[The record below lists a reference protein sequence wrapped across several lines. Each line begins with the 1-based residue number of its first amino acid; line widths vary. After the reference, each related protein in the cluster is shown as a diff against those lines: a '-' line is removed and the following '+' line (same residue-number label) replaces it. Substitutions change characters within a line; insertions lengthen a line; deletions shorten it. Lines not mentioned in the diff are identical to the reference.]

1 MPPKKALAAA
11 VDASEDVHALLAAG
25 FDEMKAAQH
34 SGFSALNKKIEQL
47 YADVQELKES
57 HAAQRNLNEMSA
69 SGAPLRYARPPPL

>member
-11 VDASEDVHALLAAG
+11 VDASEDVPALLAA
-25 FDEMKAAQH
+25 
-34 SGFSALNKKIEQL
+34 GFSALNKKIEQL

>member
-11 VDASEDVHALLAAG
+11 VDASEDVPALLAA
-25 FDEMKAAQH
+25 
-34 SGFSALNKKIEQL
+34 GFSALNKKIEQL

-57 HAAQRNLNEMSA
+57 HAAQRNDEMSA